1 MAQAIQH
8 ALSRIPLGRIDVPAI
23 AESVALSFAKSGIRM
38 SWVRVELA
46 LLIGAFIMAA

>member
-1 MAQAIQH
+1 MAQAIQQ
-8 ALSRIPLGRIDVPAI
+8 ALSRIDVPGI
-23 AESVALSFAKSGIRM
+23 AESVADSLARSGIRM